1 MSKSYHHITPS
12 NKPANGI
19 ISFKGGQ
26 PLLNF
31 MIGEQERYL
40 LGSTIRL
47 NGTFNVF
54 TGQGQAITVPQN
66 VSLDP
71 RIGMLSVIDML
82 TISTKRTNR
91 TLEQIRHY
99 GRFMSSFLPMTS
111 GENDFIGPYSG
122 LFGATINEQI
132 SQQQLMYA
140 ANYANDTSA
149 DGTNDGIEFSLPLM
163 CGMFSGQN
171 PIPLSMNWG
180 LGGITIQINLAPDLN
195 VFKAAASTNAY
206 YELSDVYLSCEIAMP
221 PPDQLSQLMSQTSG
235 QFEYNSI
242 SSYYDTVNASYATI
256 NFNLGLSRV
265 LSLWTSFIRTSEV
278 NNELFNGFTTFPLRN
293 SDSGGNLTVAS
304 ITKVNFLRGGLKF
317 PIQYQL
323 ESDPAVKPINPQL
336 LRTYVNAI
344 STFTDVQRTC
354 LSLQNT
360 NNANKVGGLT
370 LPEFS
375 VFKGG
380 PIYGVGVAFDAIS
393 DLGADFSQQQFGL
406 VIESKLET
414 DSPHG
419 AYVFCHARNVL
430 TYGPGG
436 VNIIM

>member
-12 NKPANGI
+12 NKPANGV

-31 MIGEQERYL
+31 MIGEQDRYL

-47 NGTFNVF
+47 NGTFKVKK
-54 TGQGQAITVPQN
+54 GHKVAIDADDK

-71 RIGMLSVIDML
+71 RIGILSVIDML

-99 GRFMSSFLPMTS
+99 GRFMSSYLPMTS

-122 LFGATINEQI
+122 LFGASINEQQ
-132 SQQQLMYA
+132 SKNQLLD
-140 ANYANDTSA
+140 AN
-149 DGTNDGIEFSLPLM
+149 GLQFSMPLM

-180 LGGITIQINLAPDLN
+180 LGGVTIQINLSPDLN
-195 VFKAAASTNAY
+195 VFKAAANTNAY
-206 YELSDVYLSCEIAMP
+206 YELSDVYLSCEIAIP
-221 PPDQLSQLMSQTSG
+221 PPAQLSQLMSQNSG

-242 SSYYDTVNASYATI
+242 SSYYDTINASYSTI

-265 LSLWTSFIRTSEV
+265 LSLFVSFIRTSEV
-278 NNELFNGFTTFPLRN
+278 NNEEFNGFTTYPLRN
-293 SDSGGNLTVAS
+293 DEDGTLTVAA
-304 ITKVNFLRGGLKF
+304 ITKVNFLRGGIKF

-323 ESDPAVKPINPQL
+323 ESDPEVASINPQL
-336 LRTYVNAI
+336 LRTYVNSI

-360 NNANKVGGLT
+360 SNANKVGNFTLDGDGL
-370 LPEFS
+370 S

-393 DLGADFSQQQFGL
+393 DLGADFSKLQFGL
-406 VIESKLET
+406 VLESKLQT

-430 TYGPGG
+430 VYGPGG